1 MLLFSLASI
10 DGDVS
15 IQCEEGDVK
24 TYFAATDS
32 STIRVQQGLFLII
45 FSWQIKLKLYLGD
58 VEVAVIDT
66 SNVRLN
72 LVGKRVQISEDAEHF
87 HRHTSKK
94 LGIVHVQ
101 GKTID

>member
-1 MLLFSLASI
+1 MRCSLLLSGYMIGF
-10 DGDVS
+10 D
-15 IQCEEGDVK
+15 K
-24 TYFAATDS
+24 
-32 STIRVQQGLFLII
+32 
-45 FSWQIKLKLYLGD
+45 WLKLYLGD
-58 VEVAVIDT
+58 VELAVIDT